1 MGLECLEVSLCLYEY
16 AGVKKKKKNES
27 IAPLFIGGF

>member
-16 AGVKKKKKNES
+16 AGVPKKKIES
-27 IAPLFIGGF
+27 IAPLFIGEF